1 MGYPEFVTAGL
12 GPLVGL
18 LELDVV
24 LRPDS
29 VPPPMSAPAGII
41 DSSSSS
47 LPELSG
53 EELFALGPPAF
64 AIPFLFDPFVPARD
78 ERRPRPVLAPG
89 LWASVVAAA
98 AGEDDISLHY
108 SRGLQGGLF

>member
-1 MGYPEFVTAGL
+1 MEAGV
-12 GPLVGL
+12 GPLVGV
-18 LELDVV
+18 LELDLVF
-24 LRPDS
+24 RPAS
-29 VPPPMSAPAGII
+29 IPPPMSAPAGMM

-53 EELFALGPPAF
+53 DELFALRPPAF
-64 AIPFLFDPFVPARD
+64 PNPFRFDPFVPARD

-89 LWASVVAAA
+89 LWGSVVAAA

-108 SRGLQGGLF
+108 CRGFQTELF